1 MKVGRQ
7 TFRNWGMLE
16 VAQDCKTSSRLSTG
30 SSSKVETKGKV
41 LVSALKPQRSK
52 QPMRQVSKVSSL
64 RCISL
69 HDVQQG
75 LSDNSEIYIVY
86 IVIIHSV
93 IISVTILI
101 VTNCYNS
108 DISYTLKLQLHNAS
122 VAVVNSQSIAWY
134 RGQQATVIMAK
145 SILMVMMLSLS
156 SSG

>member
-1 MKVGRQ
+1 
-7 TFRNWGMLE
+7 
-16 VAQDCKTSSRLSTG
+16 
-30 SSSKVETKGKV
+30 
-41 LVSALKPQRSK
+41 
-52 QPMRQVSKVSSL
+52 MRQVSKVSSL

-75 LSDNSEIYIVY
+75 LSDNSEI
-86 IVIIHSV
+86 IIHSV

>member
-30 SSSKVETKGKV
+30 SFSKVETKGKV

-52 QPMRQVSKVSSL
+52 QPMRQVSKFSTL
-64 RCISL
+64 HCIAL

-75 LSDNSEIYIVY
+75 LSGDSEI
-86 IVIIHSV
+86 IIYSV

-101 VTNCYNS
+101 VT
-108 DISYTLKLQLHNAS
+108 ILLQ
-122 VAVVNSQSIAWY
+122 Q
-134 RGQQATVIMAK
+134 
-145 SILMVMMLSLS
+145 
-156 SSG
+156 

>member
-75 LSDNSEIYIVY
+75 LSDNSEI
-86 IVIIHSV
+86 IIHSV